1 MSRSRRHT
9 EPEVSKKPELVVIAG
24 PNGSGKTSI
33 TEQLLLHTWTENCLY
48 INPDEIA
55 QNEFGDW
62 NSPEASLKAARKA
75 ERLRETCL
83 MERRS
88 LVFETVFSAPD
99 KVEYLRRAK
108 AADFFIRLFFICTDR
123 PEINIARIAQ
133 RTLEGGHTVPTDKII
148 SRYGKSIAQCAATM
162 SLVDRAYIYDN
173 SVEDVAPALLF
184 RAENAALK
192 KVYRQ
197 PVNDWAKP
205 IWAKCSGELD
215 E

>member
-1 MSRSRRHT
+1 MSR
-9 EPEVSKKPELVVIAG
+9 KPKLVIIAG

-48 INPDEIA
+48 LNPDLIA

-75 ERLRETCL
+75 EHQREACL
-83 MERRS
+83 LERRS

-123 PEINIARIAQ
+123 PEINIARIAN
-133 RTLEGGHTVPTDKII
+133 RTLEGGHTVPADKII
-148 SRYGKSIAQCAATM
+148 SRYSKSIAQCADVIP
-162 SLVDRAYIYDN
+162 LVDRAYIYDN
-173 SVEDVAPALLF
+173 SIEDVAPALLF
-184 RAENAALK
+184 RTENGTLK
-192 KVYRQ
+192 KLYRQ
-197 PVNDWAKP
+197 PVNEWAKP
-205 IWAKCSGELD
+205 IFISCSGGL
-215 E
+215 